1 MNRRDLG
8 LLFGGFIVGAI
19 TGLAFREKREM
30 KEISPKEFFDMAKKN
45 GGEASVT
52 MKFKPAESEQV
63 PQHQAPVV
71 PPTMAQYNQGELS
84 EELQDKLIDQG
95 AKMVADLRRKRDNGE
110 EMTADELYL
119 LNASDDQR
127 GMQFMKASLEAR
139 LNSNTLELN
148 SNELSTYKIL
158 KARKKHGSLTKV
170 EGEVLELLDRF
181 QSKSP
186 DIKLDVENA

>member
-8 LLFGGFIVGAI
+8 LLVGGFIVGAI
-19 TGLAFREKREM
+19 TGLAFREKKEM

-63 PQHQAPVV
+63 PQQAPVA

-84 EELQDKLIDQG
+84 EELQDKMIDQS
-95 AKMVADLRRKRDNGE
+95 AKIVADLRRKRDNGE
-110 EMTADELYL
+110 EMTEGELQLLGAISDE
-119 LNASDDQR
+119 R

-139 LNSNTLELN
+139 LNCDTLELN
-148 SNELSTYKIL
+148 PNELSTYKIL
-158 KARKKHGSLTKV
+158 KARKQYGPLTKV
-170 EGEVLELLDRF
+170 ETEVLELLDRF